1 MFGRIKTT
9 RKQLSTFT
17 SRDVSREKTYSLV
30 VSSLDVIRDRCW
42 NTKKIES
49 VTMVVCLR
57 IQNRHVVLVV
67 RRMFLKR
74 NVRLDKYIVIRN
86 ISGYKLSMFPITH
99 LINSLSLG

>member
-1 MFGRIKTT
+1 MLFGRVKTT

-17 SRDVSREKTYSLV
+17 SRDVSKEKTYSLV

-57 IQNRHVVLVV
+57 IQNRHVVP
-67 RRMFLKR
+67 RCSQ
-74 NVRLDKYIVIRN
+74 NVLE
-86 ISGYKLSMFPITH
+86 T
-99 LINSLSLG
+99 